1 MQLENTFAQG
11 YNAGK
16 YTCCDCAQLFIK
28 NKKGKTAYDL
38 SQNKSLV
45 QDLFATDKEIRR
57 HVGTD
62 IGSVK

>member
-1 MQLENTFAQG
+1 MLENIPV
-11 YNAGK
+11 
-16 YTCCDCAQLFIK
+16 CDCAQLFIK